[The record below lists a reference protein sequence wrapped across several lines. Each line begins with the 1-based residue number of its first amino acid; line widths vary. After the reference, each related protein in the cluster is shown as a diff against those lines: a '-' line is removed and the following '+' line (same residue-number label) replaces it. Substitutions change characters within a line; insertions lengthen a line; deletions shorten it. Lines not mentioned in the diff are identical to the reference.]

1 MGEKN
6 YTFYLFPYPSSLSSQ
21 IPSSPPIFFSFL
33 AISYFLHS
41 ILLILAVFQYF
52 TVHLKP

>member
-6 YTFYLFPYPSSLSSQ
+6 YTLYLFPYPSSLPFQ
-21 IPSSPPIFFSFL
+21 IPSSPPIFSSFL

-41 ILLILAVFQYF
+41 IFLILAFLQCF